1 MHELLRST
9 AHEMVRHPRGI
20 LAADESTKTMT
31 ARLEA
36 VGVAS
41 TPESRLAWRET
52 IVRTPKLSDHVAG
65 VILYDETL
73 RARASDDRLFADV
86 VHACG
91 LLPGIKVDIGTTPL
105 PGSPAEFV
113 TEGLDGLGARIA
125 EYVTLGARFA
135 KWRAVL
141 RISERSP
148 SPMAI
153 RANVSALAR
162 YARLCQE
169 GGLVPI
175 VEPEVLL
182 EGSHSLEAALAVDAR
197 VLAAL
202 FDELRAYE
210 VDLGAMV
217 LKPAM
222 VTPGATGPHATP
234 KEVAEA
240 TVACFLDVVPASV
253 AGIALLSGGQS
264 DDTATE
270 RLAAINA
277 IDHRPWPITYSFG
290 RALLD
295 TPLRVLA
302 RSAGDQASI
311 QAALLAR
318 VRECSA
324 VLRPVPDRS

>member
-9 AHEMVRHPRGI
+9 AREMVRHPRGI

-36 VGVAS
+36 VGLAS
-41 TPESRLAWRET
+41 TAESRLAWRET
-52 IVRTPKLSDHVAG
+52 IVRAPRLSDHVAG

-73 RARASDDRLFADV
+73 RARASDGRPFGDLVEAS
-86 VHACG
+86 G
-91 LLPGIKVDIGTTPL
+91 LLPGIKVDTGTTLLAGTHPEL
-105 PGSPAEFV
+105 V
-113 TEGLDGLGARIA
+113 TEGLDGLGARVV
-125 EYVTLGARFA
+125 EYMALGARFA
-135 KWRAVL
+135 KWRAVF
-141 RISERSP
+141 RIGERTP

-169 GGLVPI
+169 TGLVPI
-175 VEPEVLL
+175 VEPEVLM
-182 EGSHSLEAALAVDAR
+182 EGSHTLETALAVDAR

-202 FDELRAYE
+202 FDELRAYD

-222 VTPGATGPHATP
+222 VTPGVGGPPATP

-240 TVACFLDVVPASV
+240 TLGCFLDHVPASV

-264 DDTATE
+264 DETATE
-270 RLAAINA
+270 RLAAINPLG
-277 IDHRPWPITYSFG
+277 HRPWPITYSFG

-295 TPLRVLA
+295 TPVGVYA
-302 RSAGDQASI
+302 RSGGDQAST
-311 QAALLAR
+311 QAALIAR

-324 VLRPVPDRS
+324 ALRPIPDRP